1 MLPLRWLNPL
11 LNENE
16 TRELIDSWMRTFGL
30 DLDISQRPVC
40 YHAGELKMLSFVRT
54 LLIAPKVLMI
64 DDPYYMLNKPEREN
78 LFRNLR
84 ALTSSYPMLIASLD
98 DDFGDGFADQI
109 IDLSDFRDVS
119 SVLDILL
126 PLHIGSAAMSS
137 IFDARSIIRFC
148 FAELET
154 H

>member
-1 MLPLRWLNPL
+1 
-11 LNENE
+11 
-16 TRELIDSWMRTFGL
+16 
-30 DLDISQRPVC
+30 
-40 YHAGELKMLSFVRT
+40 MLSFVRT

-109 IDLSDFRDVS
+109 IDLSDFRD
-119 SVLDILL
+119 
-126 PLHIGSAAMSS
+126 
-137 IFDARSIIRFC
+137 RFQRP
-148 FAELET
+148 
-154 H
+154 